1 MQAFGQWLVEVGH
14 DAAGVLRRWWLVL
27 LILGAMAVAYLVL
40 RTPASPVT
48 SVAEVDAILQGG
60 QPVLVEF
67 FSNT

>member
-1 MQAFGQWLVEVGH
+1 MPAFGQWLVEVGR